1 MSECMDEKNGC
12 TVVKQYYGCCGG
24 NGNSGTG
31 VENVYSTE
39 ETVCGT
45 WIDGKSI
52 YRRVIKKSDFT
63 SYTGSWTMEIIEGID
78 TVVDLR
84 GEITAYN
91 AIVKQELE
99 MPVSFSSVKY
109 GSNAY
114 VNYNKTTGV
123 VGISI
128 TMDSATTYPPEF
140 YKAFVIIEYTK
151 K

>member
-1 MSECMDEKNGC
+1 MDEKKGC

-24 NGNSGTG
+24 AGNSGTG
-31 VENVYSTE
+31 TENVYSTE
-39 ETVCGT
+39 ETVCGK
-45 WIDGKSI
+45 WIDGKPI

-91 AIVKQELE
+91 AILKQELE

-123 VGISI
+123 VGVSI
-128 TMDSATTYPPEF
+128 NMDSAATYPPEF